1 MASRIGAQVS
11 SVVLGV
17 LFVASGSFKTIRFNS
32 SLYRELLKAF
42 KNFSDVSPI
51 RVFGF
56 KTNPQIY
63 MQTSG
68 VLELIFGT
76 ALAAGTVRSQNIACM
91 GLMCMM
97 FLTSYCHIV
106 LGDISSAAVPI
117 GYLFLIYWLRSSLK
131 KSQEEGYQS

>member
-11 SVVLGV
+11 SVVL
-17 LFVASGSFKTIRFNS
+17 
-32 SLYRELLKAF
+32 
-42 KNFSDVSPI
+42 DVSPI

-106 LGDISSAAVPI
+106 LGDISSCR
-117 GYLFLIYWLRSSLK
+117 LI
-131 KSQEEGYQS
+131 